1 MNLISL
7 IIVVLSN
14 LIIYYIFEKSSFK
27 GGLVFRII
35 VTILVLFF
43 GGIFQLFFE
52 IINEKGLVS
61 IVIPCIVF
69 ILYCIIIN
77 AIQFLIYNRTRS
89 FISFLIVS
97 EIVASLLSF
106 GVNYL
111 LPTIF

>member
-1 MNLISL
+1 MGLIPL
-7 IIVVLSN
+7 IIVLLSN
-14 LIIYYIFEKSSFK
+14 LIIYSIFEKSSFK
-27 GGLVFRII
+27 GGLIFRIV
-35 VTILVLFF
+35 VTILILYF
-43 GGIFQLFFE
+43 GGMFPQISE

-61 IVIPCIVF
+61 IIVPSIVF
-69 ILYCIIIN
+69 FVYCIIIN
-77 AIQFLIYNRTRS
+77 AIQFLIYSRTRS